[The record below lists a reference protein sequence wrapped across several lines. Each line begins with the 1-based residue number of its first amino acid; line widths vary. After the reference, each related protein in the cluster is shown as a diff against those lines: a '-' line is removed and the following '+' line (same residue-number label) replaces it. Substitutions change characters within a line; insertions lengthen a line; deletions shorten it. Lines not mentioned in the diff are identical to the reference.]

1 MLKGSNSKLYIT
13 YGEYMYV
20 CIYLLKLAVK
30 EVLCSLFLSGGG
42 GSVINNY
49 IFRFLIEIHR
59 NFRVSL
65 TKTRWIQ
72 GAAKPLVL
80 AQRDEGA
87 SLCTLSC
94 RTTQPGSVQPWQLAE
109 HNQGQKVDLG
119 MNL

>member
-13 YGEYMYV
+13 YSEYMYV
-20 CIYLLKLAVK
+20 CLCLLKLDVK
-30 EVLCSLFLSGGG
+30 EVLCSLFLSGG
-42 GSVINNY
+42 SVINNY
-49 IFRFLIEIHR
+49 IFPFLMEIHR

-65 TKTRWIQ
+65 TKTWWIQ

-80 AQRDEGA
+80 VQRDEGA

-109 HNQGQKVDLG
+109 HNLGQKVDLG